1 MKNVGSIYYKVTYL
15 DPKMRFPE
23 IRAYVFLGV
32 NLSDEDVDGDTWYFQ
47 DVYSY
52 YETGSALTA
61 TEPGTP
67 VECLTTEQLKGD
79 MFDVD
84 QLRASLIEV
93 KARYGW

>member
-1 MKNVGSIYYKVTYL
+1 MKDVGSIYYRVTYL

-23 IRAYVFLGV
+23 ITAYVLLGV
-32 NLSDEDVDGDTWYFQ
+32 NLSDEDVDGDAWYFQ

-52 YETGSALTA
+52 YESGSALMA

-84 QLRASLIEV
+84 QLRTSLIDV
-93 KARYGW
+93 KARYG

>member
-1 MKNVGSIYYKVTYL
+1 MKNVGSIYYRVTYL
-15 DPKMRFPE
+15 DPKMRFPV
-23 IRAYVFLGV
+23 ITAYVFLGM
-32 NLSDEDVDGDTWYFQ
+32 NLSEEDVDGDTWYFQ